1 MANTNTAIDDP
12 IKPNKEKIDLGI
24 KTMFTINLWF
34 SDSVLVSWRI
44 LGKSLK
50 NGWNVLCFV
59 CVNPTKQHILKVI
72 LLACM
77 FTVPEEVMGD

>member
-34 SDSVLVSWRI
+34 SDSVQVYWSI

-50 NGWNVLCFV
+50 NGWNV
-59 CVNPTKQHILKVI
+59 
-72 LLACM
+72 
-77 FTVPEEVMGD
+77 